1 MNTLTKIGLSAI
13 FSLFLTACDQ
23 TNNQNA
29 TQKPESNQTVEVKKE
44 EPKPVDT
51 GAQDYKAL
59 REWQDAQEKA
69 LNDAI
74 QAATDN
80 LSDKQKA
87 DPAVMQDTVNK
98 TLLAQLDT
106 IKASAETLNIQNSEV
121 KALKDK
127 TLEVLTLGTQMIVE
141 GANMAKNPT
150 PEAHKAFGELQTKLN
165 QLAEEGQKLEQEL
178 QAKYAPTPTPT
189 PTPVPAPATS
199 EAQPEAAPAA
209 NQK

>member
-23 TNNQNA
+23 PNNQNA
-29 TQKPESNQTVEVKKE
+29 AQKSESNQTVEVKKE
-44 EPKPVDT
+44 EPRPADT
-51 GAQDYKAL
+51 GAQDYKTL

-98 TLLAQLDT
+98 TLLTQLDT

-127 TLEVLTLGTQMIVE
+127 TLEVLALGTQMIVE

-178 QAKYAPTPTPT
+178 QAKYAPTPA
-189 PTPVPAPATS
+189 PAPATS
-199 EAQPEAAPAA
+199 EDQPEAAPAA

>member
-23 TNNQNA
+23 SNQNA
-29 TQKPESNQTVEVKKE
+29 TQKTEPSQAVEVKKE
-44 EPKPVDT
+44 EPKPIDT
-51 GAQDYKAL
+51 GAQDYKTF

-80 LSDKQKA
+80 LNDKQKT
-87 DPAVMQDTVNK
+87 DPAIMQDTVNK

-127 TLEVLTLGTQMIVE
+127 TLEVLSLGTQMIVE

-178 QAKYAPTPTPT
+178 KAKYAPEPT
-189 PTPVPAPATS
+189 PAPAST
-199 EAQPEAAPAA
+199 QPEATPAEA

>member
-23 TNNQNA
+23 SNQNT
-29 TQKPESNQTVEVKKE
+29 TQKTEPSQAVEVKKE
-44 EPKPVDT
+44 EPKPIDT
-51 GAQDYKAL
+51 GAQDYKTF

-80 LSDKQKA
+80 LNDKQKA
-87 DPAVMQDTVNK
+87 DPAIMQDTVNK

-127 TLEVLTLGTQMIVE
+127 TLEVLSLGTQMIVE

-178 QAKYAPTPTPT
+178 KAKYAPEPT
-189 PTPVPAPATS
+189 PAPAST
-199 EAQPEAAPAA
+199 QPEATPAEA

>member
-23 TNNQNA
+23 PNNQNA
-29 TQKPESNQTVEVKKE
+29 TQKSESNQTVEVKKE
-44 EPKPVDT
+44 EPKPADT
-51 GAQDYKAL
+51 GAKDYKTL

-87 DPAVMQDTVNK
+87 DPAIMQDTVNK

-178 QAKYAPTPTPT
+178 KAKYAPTPA
-189 PTPVPAPATS
+189 PAPATS
-199 EAQPEAAPAA
+199 EDQPEAAPAA